1 MEEIN
6 DSGKGTNLLSVFFF
20 SVSVSVLSKNIRN
33 SHLVVS
39 EVHILVC
46 VVCAKTCNETLFP
59 PVSPIGKCIAI

>member
-1 MEEIN
+1 MTVERGLIF
-6 DSGKGTNLLSVFFF
+6 SQCFFF